1 MLRTL
6 RPAALAVLL
15 AGLGFGCGRGEVPTT
30 SDFYDFTG
38 TVTVQGKPA
47 DRVSMNLTPVDPTKG
62 REDVCLVSQGKY
74 DLKKVMAGKYKVSFM
89 SAGGTPIPRQYQAPA
104 TSGFELD
111 ASNKGGEQNFDLK

>member
-1 MLRTL
+1 MNRIEKM
-6 RPAALAVLL
+6 AALFLL
-15 AGLGFGCGRGEVPTT
+15 TTGLGCGSNHVPTT

-47 DRVSMNLTPVDPTKG
+47 DRVSMNLTPVEPGKG

-74 DLKKVMAGKYKVSFM
+74 ALKKVMAGKYKVSFT
-89 SAGGTPIPRQYQAPA
+89 SAGGTAIPRQYQLPA

-111 ASNKGGEQNFDLK
+111 ASSQGGEKNFDLR